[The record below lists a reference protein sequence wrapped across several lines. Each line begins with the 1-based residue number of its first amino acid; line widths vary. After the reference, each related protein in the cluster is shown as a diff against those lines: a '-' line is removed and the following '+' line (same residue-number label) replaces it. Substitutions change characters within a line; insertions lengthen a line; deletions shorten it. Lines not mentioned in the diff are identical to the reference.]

1 MYLNIALLINK
12 TKKWKSHLIKRF
24 KTKSI
29 FYMINKDLNNL
40 MNKKVNIKKK
50 NGKIKIKINITP
62 FIKKWA
68 MHYSGILNKST
79 KNKLNKNLNNLMDKN
94 SMKRKDRKIMNF
106 TIKRVRYT

>member
-1 MYLNIALLINK
+1 
-12 TKKWKSHLIKRF
+12 
-24 KTKSI
+24 
-29 FYMINKDLNNL
+29 
-40 MNKKVNIKKK
+40 
-50 NGKIKIKINITP
+50 
-62 FIKKWA
+62 